1 VTMPATITSGGCN
14 SCHGSSMRIHLP

>member
-1 VTMPATITSGGCN
+1 MTATLSSTADCN